1 MIMRWKALLAAFVSA
16 AAINLVVVLALLN
29 PIAAV
34 DSAAGPL
41 VHPAIGLLVYAG
53 LSVCLFDWVARKMG
67 NPYKAALAI
76 AGAQFILVN
85 VDFVLAGKRGLA
97 TAGASTV
104 LLALTWVSVAWVY
117 SLFTRKPTSSGDESV
132 NGRGHS

>member
-1 MIMRWKALLAAFVSA
+1 MLRWKALLAAFVSA
-16 AAINLVVVLALLN
+16 AVVNLVGVLALLN

-41 VHPAIGLLVYAG
+41 VHPAVGLLVYVA
-53 LSVCLFDWVARKMG
+53 LCVCLFDWVARQMG
-67 NPYKAALAI
+67 NPYRAALAI
-76 AGAQFILVN
+76 AGAQFVLVN
-85 VDFVLAGKRGLA
+85 VDFVLSGKRGLA

-117 SLFTRKPTSSGDESV
+117 SLFTRKIAS
-132 NGRGHS
+132 